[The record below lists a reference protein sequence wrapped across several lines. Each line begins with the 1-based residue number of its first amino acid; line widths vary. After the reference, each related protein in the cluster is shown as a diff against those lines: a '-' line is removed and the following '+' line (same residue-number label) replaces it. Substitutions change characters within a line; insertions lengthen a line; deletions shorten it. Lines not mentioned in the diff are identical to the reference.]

1 MTSSELGL
9 LLFAS
14 VVAWLA
20 GHAKSY
26 VVDVIIK
33 HKPKVM
39 MCWTCPKR
47 SSNELC
53 NKWSPQRTCPTGE
66 NIFSDLTRNK

>member
-33 HKPKVM
+33 HKPKGN
-39 MCWTCPKR
+39 KR
-47 SSNELC
+47 HNDNDDVNDL
-53 NKWSPQRTCPTGE
+53 NNQFLGSP
-66 NIFSDLTRNK
+66 